1 MAEISS
7 AISEM
12 DKNIEGIRGETPVGN
27 QVQLFL
33 VIEVSGRDD
42 LAKVMKALKKTKN
55 VISVNRVHSS
65 EDRKLKIK

>member
-1 MAEISS
+1 
-7 AISEM
+7 M
-12 DKNIEGIRGETPVGN
+12 DQNLEGIRGETPAGN

-33 VIEVSGRDD
+33 IIEVSGRDD